1 MNRIQAQQILALNL
15 DSTFNDAKYA
25 YRKLTLELHPDKNK
39 NEKDGRR
46 FRNVLEAYHFLKAQN
61 KLGNSNYR
69 KRSAQTESNYNNNQN
84 THENKSQRK
93 KYSNQ
98 QNSEEDWSKFTKDFE
113 MDENFWRQYEKS
125 FWEDYE
131 HRKNEAK
138 KNDYGRAFW
147 NENEERTRS
156 KPKTE
161 NRNSETKIYK
171 HDLSVRVEKSQCIA
185 CLSCETIAPNVF
197 VIDKLTM
204 INPKSQVHNQ
214 YGASEEKIMDAAET
228 CPTKAI
234 KVNERKSGRRI
245 YPL

>member
-1 MNRIQAQQILALNL
+1 MNRIQAQQILMLNS

-39 NEKDGRR
+39 NEEDGRR

-61 KLGNSNYR
+61 KLENSNYR
-69 KRSAQTESNYNNNQN
+69 KRSTQTESNYNNNQN
-84 THENKSQRK
+84 THENKSQQK

-98 QNSEEDWSKFTKDFE
+98 QNSEEDWSKVTKDFE

-131 HRKNEAK
+131 LRKNEAK

-147 NENEERTRS
+147 NENEERTS
-156 KPKTE
+156 PKPKTE

-245 YPL
+245 FPL